1 MTQISVTRALT
12 EIKHLSDRIARDTNK
27 PFVGVAKGH
36 ANYKTCQSAP
46 SMKVEAFSDAVKAN
60 LNSVLDLIAYRE
72 KLKRAVIK
80 SNAETIVVIA
90 GESMTVAEAIE
101 KKANIAFTERLIATL
116 RHQLVTANG
125 VVEKANKAL
134 SDEINNAVISAYGN
148 EKGKVDEA
156 QYEAVALPRQTRN
169 ALSLIDPNNVEQ
181 VIETLSDKMSKFLEE
196 VDFSLSESNSITKIE
211 V

>member
-12 EIKHLSDRIARDTNK
+12 EIKHLADRIARDTNK
-27 PFVGVAKGH
+27 PFVGVAKGQ
-36 ANYKTCQSAP
+36 ANHKTCQSAP
-46 SMKVEAFSDAVKAN
+46 SMNVEAFSDAVKAN
-60 LNSVLDLIAYRE
+60 LSSVLDLIAYRE

-134 SDEINNAVISAYGN
+134 SDEINSAVISAYGN

-196 VDFSLSESNSITKIE
+196 VDFILSESNSITKIE

>member
-12 EIKHLSDRIARDTNK
+12 EIKHLADRIARDTNK
-27 PFVGVAKGH
+27 PFVGVAKGQ
-36 ANYKTCQSAP
+36 ANYTTCQSAP

-134 SDEINNAVISAYGN
+134 SDEINSAVISAYGN

-169 ALSLIDPNNVEQ
+169 ALSLIDPNNVDQ

-196 VDFSLSESNSITKIE
+196 VDFILSESNSITKIE